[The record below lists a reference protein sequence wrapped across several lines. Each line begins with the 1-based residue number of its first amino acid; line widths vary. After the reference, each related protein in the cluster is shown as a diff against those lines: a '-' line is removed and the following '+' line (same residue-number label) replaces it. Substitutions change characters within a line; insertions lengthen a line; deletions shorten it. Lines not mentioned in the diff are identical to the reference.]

1 MTSFNGLLP
10 PCEKCGHRNPIGF
23 GLEKQIRKEEEAK
36 YLKKEKAYETKLSEM
51 DKAYEAKLSEKDQA
65 YEAKLSEK
73 DQAFKARFS
82 ADKKNLEIELNRKSK
97 EFIDSYQEKENL
109 KFQSKFEK
117 LKTDYEKHYFQKAKE
132 AEDKSREILSAL
144 NLKNSTEIHKKDKEI
159 QTIKHTLETISK
171 DYEIKNINKIQTI
184 KEEAQKEIQTYKN
197 QISILENDNKNLKE
211 YRSGHSKING
221 NNLEEHILNEA
232 AFHINMGLR
241 GSIEKD
247 TSPVKR
253 GMVDFIYRGFDNQ
266 GNKVIEVGIEVKNES
281 LDSSHTQKNIKHL
294 PKFEKN
300 CNDKNLEYK
309 ILVSTLEPGNK
320 LFDDGIYR
328 VPNYKN
334 MYVCR
339 PQHLMAFLGLL
350 TDQASER
357 FKDLETLKQ
366 ARESNFQVE
375 VIQDNMSTFR
385 FNFLKEISDWE
396 GSYDSALKLIET
408 IMQKLNKLKLELL
421 NGRNSIKYLTD
432 KVENFN
438 IKNLTTSGKLLQS
451 SQVVNK

>member
-36 YLKKEKAYETKLSEM
+36 YLKKEKAYAAKLLEM

-82 ADKKNLEIELNRKSK
+82 ADKKNLEIELNRKNK
-97 EFIDSYQEKENL
+97 EFIDSYQETENL
-109 KFQSKFEK
+109 KFKSKFEK
-117 LKTDYEKHYFQKAKE
+117 LKTDYEKHYFQKEKE
-132 AEDKSREILSAL
+132 VEDKSKEILSAL
-144 NLKNSTEIHKKDKEI
+144 NLKNSTEIHKKDQEI
-159 QTIKHTLETISK
+159 QKIKHTLETISK
-171 DYEIKNINKIQTI
+171 DYEIKNMNEILKIKNEA
-184 KEEAQKEIQTYKN
+184 KEEIQKYKN
-197 QISILENDNKNLKE
+197 HITILENDNKNLKE
-211 YRSGHSKING
+211 YRSGQSKING
-221 NNLEEHILNEA
+221 INGEDFISNEA
-232 AFHINMGLR
+232 AYHINMGLP

-247 TSPVKR
+247 TNPVK
-253 GMVDFIYRGFDNQ
+253 GEMLDFIWKSYDRK
-266 GNKVIEVGIEVKNES
+266 GNVVLNAGIEVKTES
-281 LDSSHTQKNIKHL
+281 LDSSHTQKNIKAY
-294 PKFEKN
+294 PKLERN
-300 CNDKNLEYK
+300 CNDKGLKYK
-309 ILVSTLEPGNK
+309 ILVSTREPGNK
-320 LFDDGIYR
+320 IFDDGIYR

-350 TDQASER
+350 TDQAVER
-357 FKDLETLKQ
+357 YQDQETIKQ
-366 ARESNFQVE
+366 AKDTNFQVE
-375 VIQDNMSTFR
+375 VIQENMSIFR
-385 FNFLKEISDWE
+385 LNFLKEINEWE

-432 KVENFN
+432 KVEDFN
-438 IKNLTTSGKLLQS
+438 IKKLTSSGKLLQS
-451 SQVVNK
+451 SQAGNK

>member
-1 MTSFNGLLP
+1 MTRNNDNLIPADFIFHGSNENEHFLDPDKLP
-10 PCEKCGHRNPIGF
+10 NEVSSRLRNAVMEAEITKRFEVDLPKHKAIWKA
-23 GLEKQIRKEEEAK
+23 EAQQIREEDNKISTAK
-36 YLKKEKAYETKLSEM
+36 INTLLMNIDRLEQEKISWVKETKLNLE
-51 DKAYEAKLSEKDQA
+51 KLNAEKDK
-65 YEAKLSEK
+65 EVIEKLQLIEK
-73 DQAFKARFS
+73 KY
-82 ADKKNLEIELNRKSK
+82 NLEIS
-97 EFIDSYQEKENL
+97 S
-109 KFQSKFEK
+109 
-117 LKTDYEKHYFQKAKE
+117 
-132 AEDKSREILSAL
+132 
-144 NLKNSTEIHKKDKEI
+144 LKNQINEQKEKNNKKNDEIEKIRNESEINLLKE
-159 QTIKHTLETISK
+159 
-171 DYEIKNINKIQTI
+171 KNKI
-184 KEEAQKEIQTYKN
+184 KEEFAEKEEYLRTQNI
-197 QISILENDNKNLKE
+197 ILENDNKNLKE

-232 AFHINMGLR
+232 AYHINMGLR

-247 TSPVKR
+247 TNPVNR

-266 GNKVIEVGIEVKNES
+266 NNKVIEVGIEVKNES
-281 LDSSHTQKNIKHL
+281 LDSSHTQKNIKHY

-357 FKDLETLKQ
+357 FKDKETLKQ

-375 VIQDNMSTFR
+375 VIQENMNIFR
-385 FNFLKEISDWE
+385 LNFLKEINEWE

-432 KVENFN
+432 KVEDFN
-438 IKNLTTSGKLLQS
+438 IKKLTSSGKLLQS
-451 SQVVNK
+451 SQAGNK

>member
-1 MTSFNGLLP
+1 MDTHRKNLIPLDNVLHGPNGHTHFMDEDNLPSEITARLTNTVVENAVRERLKEAIPKAISIRDAENYKIREEEKKSFSLKVNELKNKISELEQDKELYKKQTEITINQRITDA
-10 PCEKCGHRNPIGF
+10 EKQH
-23 GLEKQIRKEEEAK
+23 LEKAKAEEQK
-36 YLKKEKAYETKLSEM
+36 Y
-51 DKAYEAKLSEKDQA
+51 
-65 YEAKLSEK
+65 
-73 DQAFKARFS
+73 
-82 ADKKNLEIELNRKSK
+82 
-97 EFIDSYQEKENL
+97 
-109 KFQSKFEK
+109 
-117 LKTDYEKHYFQKAKE
+117 
-132 AEDKSREILSAL
+132 REIVSAT
-144 NLKNSTEIHKKDKEI
+144 NLKNSNELHKKDKEI

-451 SQVVNK
+451 SQVENK